1 MLKKRALSISRE
13 WDMTL
18 PDERY
23 RAVVQTRQ
31 FLLRLLTTPRIPKAV
46 KAEARSCLRH
56 YPSDWDMQ
64 QAAAAAPDVFAERME
79 DLHRFVAAGSREAG
93 FRAAAEII
101 VDDNHEGSTAD

>member
-1 MLKKRALSISRE
+1 MFKKRALSNSRD
-13 WDMTL
+13 WTMTL

-64 QAAAAAPDVFAERME
+64 QAAESASDIFQQRME
-79 DLHRFVAAGSREAG
+79 DLHRFVIIGQQQQQR
-93 FRAAAEII
+93 EII
-101 VDDNHEGSTAD
+101 HDDNHEGSTTD